1 MWIVK
6 LVLVLAVAYVAV
18 VAVLYLMQTRMLF
31 PAGLAATA
39 GTPLPASAE
48 RLDVDTPDGAR
59 LHGVRIPPAG
69 TDDGASDGE
78 RLVIL
83 GFGGNAWNA
92 DSLAAY
98 LHGLYPE
105 TAVAAF
111 HYRGYRPSTGTPSAA
126 ALLADTPLV
135 HDHVAAR
142 TGATRIVVI
151 GFSLGAG
158 VAAHL
163 AAARPLAGL
172 VLVSPFDSIEA
183 TARHHYPW
191 LPVRWLLRHRMSTVD
206 AVRRAAMVPTALIAA
221 ERDTT
226 VPPRRTANVRRA
238 IARPVLDEV
247 IADADHN
254 DLYDRPDFRAT
265 MQEALVR
272 IEAARAGG
280 TTGRP

>member
-1 MWIVK
+1 MWLAT
-6 LVLVLAVAYVAV
+6 LVLVLAGVYAAIVAV
-18 VAVLYLMQTRMLF
+18 MFVAQTGMLF
-31 PAGLAATA
+31 PVKLATS
-39 GTPLPASAE
+39 GGVPLPLGTT
-48 RLDVDTPDGAR
+48 RLEVPTPDGER
-59 LHGVRIPPAG
+59 LHGVLLPAARKQA
-69 TDDGASDGE
+69 DGD
-78 RLVIL
+78 LLIL

>member
-1 MWIVK
+1 MWIAT
-6 LVLVLAVAYVAV
+6 LVLVLAGVYAAIVAV
-18 VAVLYLMQTRMLF
+18 MFVAQTGMLF
-31 PAGLAATA
+31 PVKLAAS
-39 GTPLPASAE
+39 GGVPLPLGTT
-48 RLDVDTPDGAR
+48 RLEVPTPDGER
-59 LHGVRIPPAG
+59 LHGVLLPAARKQA
-69 TDDGASDGE
+69 DGD
-78 RLVIL
+78 LLIL

-111 HYRGYRPSTGTPSAA
+111 HYRGYPPSTGTPSAA

-135 HDHVAAR
+135 HDQVAAR

-254 DLYDRPDFRAT
+254 DLYDRPDFRAA